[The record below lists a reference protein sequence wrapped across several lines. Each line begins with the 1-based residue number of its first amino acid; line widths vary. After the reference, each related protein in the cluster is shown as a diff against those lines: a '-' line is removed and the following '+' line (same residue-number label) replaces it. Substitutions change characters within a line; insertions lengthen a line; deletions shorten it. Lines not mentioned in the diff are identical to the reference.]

1 MGIAVDL
8 EFDIARALFLG
19 QIASDAVKTSLR
31 TLDTRMRHR
40 AQWSVESSSE
50 V

>member
-1 MGIAVDL
+1 MCGIAVDL

-19 QIASDAVKTSLR
+19 QIASDAVKT
-31 TLDTRMRHR
+31 LDTPMRHR